1 MPARADLATPWAC
14 AAEDKLRDGS
24 TSFNN
29 WRSALST
36 NKALWQ
42 MAKGREEPK
51 VSMKGLRGGH
61 YEGAVIDAPWIVHLP
76 KLIVW

>member
-1 MPARADLATPWAC
+1 MTPSLAWG
-14 AAEDKLRDGS
+14 AEDKLRDGS

-29 WRSALST
+29 WSAALST
-36 NKALWQ
+36 NKALWP
-42 MAKGREEPK
+42 MARKREAPK

-61 YEGAVIDAPWIVHLP
+61 YEGAVIDAPWRVHLP